1 VDGWNEGSDVLDFK
15 ALRSQLITLEERY
28 QAWVAPINA
37 VIQEKLFLVNRAG
50 YTYADYERDLAQVRE
65 AQRARYDPYSDMY
78 ALFDRL
84 CPAYLDAPS
93 AACRAIRD
101 AVADKP
107 GVLHALLGYVY
118 RAAKL
123 VRSPGGAEW
132 LLRGVAAASIENGSR
147 DVRDLL
153 LALAELYVAA
163 EEAGIPPRSAFRKV
177 AALSSGEI
185 PKGGNTPVRDILA
198 HFHRYGALH
207 ERRRRGSAG
216 TPDESTT

>member
-1 VDGWNEGSDVLDFK
+1 MDLEALAQQLDV
-15 ALRSQLITLEERY
+15 LEERY

-37 VIQEKLFLVNRAG
+37 VILEKLFLVNRAG
-50 YTYADYERDLAQVRE
+50 YTSADYERDVAQVRE
-65 AQRARYDPYSDMY
+65 AQRARYDPYPEMY

-84 CPAYLDAPS
+84 CPAYVTATPS
-93 AACRAIRD
+93 SRAAIRD

-118 RAAKL
+118 RAANL
-123 VRSPGGAEW
+123 VQSPGGEDW
-132 LLRGVAAASIENGSR
+132 LLRGVAAASIGNGAR

-163 EEAGIPPRSAFRKV
+163 EAAGIPPRPAFRKV
-177 AALSSGEI
+177 AALSSRET

-198 HFHRYGALH
+198 TFHRYGALR
-207 ERRRRGSAG
+207 ERRQRGPAA
-216 TPDESTT
+216 TTGGSRS